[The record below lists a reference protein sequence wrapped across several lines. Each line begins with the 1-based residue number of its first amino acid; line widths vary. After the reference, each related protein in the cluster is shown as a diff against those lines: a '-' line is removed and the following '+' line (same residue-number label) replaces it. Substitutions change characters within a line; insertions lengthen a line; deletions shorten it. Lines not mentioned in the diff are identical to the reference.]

1 MVMYLNL
8 HMALEQ
14 MRQKAENT
22 ESEIGP
28 RVSLLQLFSTIKLSD
43 LELNVM
49 PLIFGIGRI
58 CILNVKL
65 HVGVAGS

>member
-14 MRQKAENT
+14 MRQKAENS

-28 RVSLLQLFSTIKLSD
+28 RVSIKKKKCT
-43 LELNVM
+43 M
-49 PLIFGIGRI
+49 
-58 CILNVKL
+58 ILNFNATDFSHITYV
-65 HVGVAGS
+65 